1 MQDAWNG
8 HNLNN
13 QSLRGLVNRFTF
25 DAVFGRGAAAIGLA
39 VDAVFASVLAL
50 VLLLSPR
57 RKEFVAIDTPILL
70 IAMLALSPMTSR
82 YHFVFVLPAVVM
94 VVAAIIMDAR
104 VRLRCSIVLA
114 ASFMLLTG
122 TSNDLSGQWLAE
134 QAYRYGFMLFGAIL
148 LLAAFAAMLRALAR
162 GPATPARI
170 PIASEPIAR
179 DPALRRFRL
188 QLSRSWIDSRRVND
202 ARAEPVYTGDRT
214 G

>member
-1 MQDAWNG
+1 MGSWNG

-13 QSLRGLVNRFTF
+13 QSLRGLVNRFTS

-104 VRLRCSIVLA
+104 VRVRCGIVLA

-122 TSNDLSGQWLAE
+122 TSNDLTGQWLAE

-162 GPATPARI
+162 GPATLARI
-170 PIASEPIAR
+170 PIASDPIAR
-179 DPALRRFRL
+179 DPAAPPPAA
-188 QLSRSWIDSRRVND
+188 LSRS
-202 ARAEPVYTGDRT
+202 
-214 G
+214 